1 MGQLWKDNMSS
12 GGMHAHDD
20 DEPAERDDGDFPSVA
35 GQLLV
40 AMPSLVD
47 PHFGGTVVYMAEH
60 TARGAMGLVVNR
72 PADMNLGSLFSRID
86 LHAQTSALSGKP
98 VYVGGPVQTDRGF
111 VLHEPV
117 GHWSSTLRVSEGIGL
132 TSSRD
137 ILEAASQG
145 RGPERF
151 LVTLG
156 YSGWGAGQLDAEL
169 ASNAWLTVPLVQTGL
184 LFDTPPEE
192 RVSAAF
198 RLLGV
203 DPLNLSGAVG
213 HA

>member
-1 MGQLWKDNMSS
+1 MAQQWKDDAFPSRMS
-12 GGMHAHDD
+12 DI
-20 DEPAERDDGDFPSVA
+20 DEDATRDRGLEDFPSVA

-40 AMPSLVD
+40 AMPSLID
-47 PHFGGTVVYMAEH
+47 PHFGGSVVYMAEH
-60 TARGAMGLVVNR
+60 TPRGAMGIVVNR

-86 LHAQTSALSGKP
+86 LHAQTAVMSEQP

-117 GHWSSTLRVSEGIGL
+117 GHWSSTLKVGESIGL

-137 ILEAASQG
+137 ILEAAAKG
-145 RGPERF
+145 RGPSRF

-156 YSGWGAGQLDAEL
+156 YSGWAAGQLDAEL

-184 LFDTPPEE
+184 LFDTPAED
-192 RVSAAF
+192 RIGAAF

-203 DPLNLSGAVG
+203 DPINLSGAVG